1 MSTAAPGAV
10 CAARA
15 RAAGA
20 GGVGR
25 ERLLEEAR
33 GRAGG
38 VRVAGLEGC
47 AWLGARGGGRRAAG
61 RGPTSSTHTL
71 RDALGKENGGGGEAA
86 SERRRGSLEIRN
98 SSWCGW

>member
-1 MSTAAPGAV
+1 MSTAAPGV
-10 CAARA
+10 VRAARA

-25 ERLLEEAR
+25 ELLLEEAR

-38 VRVAGLEGC
+38 SAERSEAGS
-47 AWLGARGGGRRAAG
+47 AGRRAAG
-61 RGPTSSTHTL
+61 RGPTSRTHTL
-71 RDALGKENGGGGEAA
+71 RDALWKENGGGGQAA